1 MKILYVGDVMGEAGR
16 RVVDSLLPTI
26 KEEFQVDFV
35 VAQAENSDNSGK
47 GPGPEHLKQMQ
58 AAGVDFFSGG
68 NHSLLGKESSKVYK
82 DDSLPIIRPANLTE
96 GIGHGYKVVN
106 TKFGKV
112 LIVSILGQT
121 VGARQAELN
130 NPLETIDKI
139 LNELSISDLVATIV
153 NFHGDFSSEKRV
165 FGYYL
170 DGRVSAVIGDH
181 WHVPTADAMILPGG
195 TAHIT
200 DVGMCGSL
208 HSSLGV
214 KTSVIIDRWKT
225 GKSSKNEMED
235 KGVLQFNALLI
246 DVDET
251 TGLAK
256 EVEHIQRVI
265 E

>member
-1 MKILYVGDVMGEAGR
+1 
-16 RVVDSLLPTI
+16 
-26 KEEFQVDFV
+26 
-35 VAQAENSDNSGK
+35 
-47 GPGPEHLKQMQ
+47 
-58 AAGVDFFSGG
+58 
-68 NHSLLGKESSKVYK
+68 
-82 DDSLPIIRPANLTE
+82 
-96 GIGHGYKVVN
+96 
-106 TKFGKV
+106 
-112 LIVSILGQT
+112 
-121 VGARQAELN
+121 
-130 NPLETIDKI
+130 
-139 LNELSISDLVATIV
+139 
-153 NFHGDFSSEKRV
+153 
-165 FGYYL
+165 
-170 DGRVSAVIGDH
+170 VSAVIGDH